1 MQRNRWKLWGAGLL
15 VVCCGAVVYSQSAEP
30 HLGPSNMPEALNGK
44 AGSVTGYVRDIACP
58 LRNHNKESAHP
69 SDDVCVKA
77 CARAGAPL
85 GIITPDGTIY
95 NVISQTMPE
104 TDERQRL
111 LPYVA
116 KTVHATGRVFEFN
129 GAHAIAIDK
138 IEVVTQEAQESM
150 LWHLRGLP

>member
-1 MQRNRWKLWGAGLL
+1 MQRNRFKLWSA
-15 VVCCGAVVYSQSAEP
+15 VVSLYFGAVCACFAAVCYCQSVAP
-30 HLGPSNMPEALNGK
+30 HLGLSNMPASLNGT

-58 LRNHNKESAHP
+58 LRNHSKESAHP

-77 CARAGAPL
+77 CAKAGAPL

-95 NVISQTMPE
+95 NVISHTMPE

-116 KTVHATGRVFEFN
+116 KTVRATGRVFEYN
-129 GAHAIAIDK
+129 GARAIAIDK
-138 IEVVTQEAQESM
+138 IEVIS
-150 LWHLRGLP
+150 R

>member
-1 MQRNRWKLWGAGLL
+1 MYLGT
-15 VVCCGAVVYSQSAEP
+15 VCFSQSSGP
-30 HLGPSNMPEALNGK
+30 HLNRSNMPAALNGV

-58 LRNHNKESAHP
+58 LRNHSKESAHP

-77 CARAGAPL
+77 CAKAGAPL
-85 GIITPDGTIY
+85 GIITPNGIIF
-95 NVISQTMPE
+95 NVISHTMPE

-116 KTVHATGRVFEFN
+116 KTVRATGRVFEYN

-138 IEVVTQEAQESM
+138 IEVVS
-150 LWHLRGLP
+150 P

>member
-1 MQRNRWKLWGAGLL
+1 MQRNRLKLCSALVSVYFGA
-15 VVCCGAVVYSQSAEP
+15 VCLCFGAVVLYPQSQAP
-30 HLGPSNMPEALNGK
+30 HLDRSNMPAALNGT

-58 LRNHNKESAHP
+58 LRNHSKESAHP

-85 GIITPDGTIY
+85 GIITQDGIIY
-95 NVISQTMPE
+95 NAISHTMPE

-116 KTVHATGRVFEFN
+116 KTVRTTGRVFEYN

-138 IEVVTQEAQESM
+138 IEVVSQ
-150 LWHLRGLP
+150 